1 MPLSN
6 LQVIHND
13 RYRIEALLGQ
23 GGMGA
28 VYRGM
33 DLSLNIPV
41 AIKENLDGS
50 PEAQK
55 QFGREANMLARLS
68 HPNLPRVTDYFF
80 VPGQGQYLVMDY
92 VEGEDLQQMLNRL
105 GALPEPQ
112 VLNWIS
118 QICDAL
124 AYLHSQ
130 PSPII
135 HRDIKPANIKVRP
148 DGRAVLVDFGIA
160 KVYDPYLATTIGA
173 KAVTPGYSPP
183 EQYGSS
189 STTDA
194 RSDIYALGA
203 TLYHLLTG
211 SLPPESLQRVVGGSP
226 LSPPRELNQNISPM
240 AEGAILK
247 AIEVATERRFQN
259 VGELRAALVQ
269 PVPGEFP
276 PTPIP
281 PTVVVPAQPI
291 PALEPTQKKPA
302 TRRSCLWVS
311 VFLLGIG
318 IIGII
323 LTFCCFYIGIIGQG
337 NATLTAA
344 RLTPSPITSQP
355 AKPAPTKAQAT
366 LQPTN
371 QYWAGQDWVVSKD
384 YTANGPIV
392 EANSTGGWTITR
404 LDRNLT
410 LNGPF
415 GLQVRLLDGYGS
427 SSGILLYGKEATGS
441 DWWFGMQRIEFGL
454 SGKGQ
459 TVFINLYDGTK
470 SQPAA
475 SEHFTLPK
483 DGIINVQFEAQG
495 TTAAFYDSQGS
506 LEAWLNI
513 VSISKAL
520 PAGVFPEGIRVF
532 ALSTAP
538 GSGMTVENLQLLEP
552 AQ

>member
-50 PEAQK
+50 PDAQK

-135 HRDIKPANIKVRP
+135 HRDIKPANIKIRP

-189 STTDA
+189 SITDA

-247 AIEVATERRFQN
+247 AIEVATERRFQSVN
-259 VGELRAALVQ
+259 ELRAALVQ
-269 PVPGEFP
+269 PVPRSTP

-281 PTVVVPAQPI
+281 PTVVIAAQAYPPAQLAEKR
-291 PALEPTQKKPA
+291 PAA
-302 TRRSCLWVS
+302 RRSCLWAWVI
-311 VFLLGIG
+311 LLVVG
-318 IIGII
+318 IIGVI
-323 LTFCCFYIGIIGQG
+323 LTICLFTAGLINSG
-337 NATLTAA
+337 NTTQTKVASRSTQSSIPSKPAKSSPAAGRATPQP
-344 RLTPSPITSQP
+344 PSP
-355 AKPAPTKAQAT
+355 
-366 LQPTN
+366 
-371 QYWAGQDWVVSKD
+371 GWVVRKD
-384 YTANGPIV
+384 YTANGPLV
-392 EANSTGGWTITR
+392 ESNQTNGWTITR
-404 LDRNLT
+404 LDRDLA
-410 LNGPF
+410 LDGPF
-415 GLQVRLLDGYGS
+415 RLQVRFLELYGS
-427 SSGILLYGKEATGS
+427 ASGILLYGKEATGS
-441 DWWFGMQRIEFGL
+441 EWWSGMQRLEFGL
-454 SGKGQ
+454 DDKGRS
-459 TVFINLYDGTK
+459 VFFNLYDGTK
-470 SQPAA
+470 GQPASSSA
-475 SEHFTLPK
+475 FHPPK
-483 DGIINVQFEAQG
+483 RRNRKCAV
-495 TTAAFYDSQGS
+495 
-506 LEAWLNI
+506 
-513 VSISKAL
+513 
-520 PAGVFPEGIRVF
+520 
-532 ALSTAP
+532 
-538 GSGMTVENLQLLEP
+538 
-552 AQ
+552 

>member
-50 PEAQK
+50 PDAQK

-80 VPGQGQYLVMDY
+80 IPGQGQYLVMDY

-135 HRDIKPANIKVRP
+135 HRDIKPANIKIRP
-148 DGRAVLVDFGIA
+148 DGRAILVDFGIA
-160 KVYDPYLATTIGA
+160 KVYDPYLATTVGA

-189 STTDA
+189 SITDA

-211 SLPPESLQRVVGGSP
+211 SLPPESLQRVVGGST

-259 VGELRAALVQ
+259 VDELRAALVQ
-269 PVPGEFP
+269 PAPAA
-276 PTPIP
+276 IP
-281 PTVVVPAQPI
+281 PTVVVPAQAFP
-291 PALEPTQKKPA
+291 PAQPA
-302 TRRSCLWVS
+302 EKRPASRHSCLWAWVI
-311 VFLLGIG
+311 LLVVG
-318 IIGII
+318 IIGVI
-323 LTFCCFYIGIIGQG
+323 LTICLF
-337 NATLTAA
+337 TAGLINSGHTTQTKVA
-344 RLTPSPITSQP
+344 SWSTQSAIPSKP
-355 AKPAPTKAQAT
+355 AKPSPVGGRAT
-366 LQPTN
+366 PQPPSP
-371 QYWAGQDWVVSKD
+371 GWVVRKD
-384 YTANGPIV
+384 YTANGALV
-392 EANSTGGWTITR
+392 ESNQTNGWTITR
-404 LDRNLT
+404 LDRDLA
-410 LNGPF
+410 LDGPF
-415 GLQVRLLDGYGS
+415 RLQVRFLELYGS
-427 SSGILLYGKEATGS
+427 ASGILLYGNEATGS
-441 DWWFGMQRIEFGL
+441 EWWSGMQRLEFGL
-454 SGKGQ
+454 DDKGRS
-459 TVFINLYDGTK
+459 VFCNLYDGTK
-470 SQPAA
+470 SQPA
-475 SEHFTLPK
+475 SILHFTLPK
-483 DGIINVQFEAQG
+483 DRIVNVEFG
-495 TTAAFYDSQGS
+495 SKGVTAVFLDSQGS
-506 LEAWLNI
+506 LLAAMDF
-513 VSISKAL
+513 VASSKAL
-520 PAGVFPEGIRVF
+520 PSGIFPHGIRVF
-532 ALSTAP
+532 ALSTAA
-538 GSGMTVENLQLLEP
+538 GSGMTIENLQLLEL